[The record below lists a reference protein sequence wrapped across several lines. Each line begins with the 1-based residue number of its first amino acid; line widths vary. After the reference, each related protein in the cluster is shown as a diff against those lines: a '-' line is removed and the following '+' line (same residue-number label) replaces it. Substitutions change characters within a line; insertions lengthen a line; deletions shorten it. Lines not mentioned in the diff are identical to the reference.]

1 MRYFLAIWLF
11 VIVATVSILGFRGG
25 KSSNPPVYVFPDMD
39 RQAKYTPQGGNT
51 FYSDGRD
58 ARPPVPGTVGR
69 GQGWE
74 IKEVFSGDYRDSV
87 SANPSLYSGKTAGGD
102 FYKGFPVP
110 VTHEFIAI
118 GRQKYAI
125 YCLVCHGETGDG
137 RGVLASDGSE
147 LAMTAGYFGNI
158 ATLIDERM
166 RAMPEGQIFD
176 VITNGFNT
184 MGAYG
189 YAILP
194 EDRWAVVAYV
204 RALQLAA
211 HASAEDV
218 PEQFKSRLGL

>member
-11 VIVATVSILGFRGG
+11 VIVATVSILGFRGS
-25 KSSNPPVYVFPDMD
+25 KSPNSPIYVFPDMD

-74 IKEVFSGDYRDSV
+74 IKDVFSDDYRDSV
-87 SANPSLYSGKTAGGD
+87 STNPSLYSGKTAEGD

-110 VTHEFIAI
+110 VSNEFIAK
-118 GRQKYAI
+118 GRQKYNI
-125 YCLVCHGETGDG
+125 YCSVCHGKTGDG
-137 RGVLASDGSE
+137 RGVLASDGSD
-147 LAMTAGYFGNI
+147 LAMSAGYFGNI
-158 ATLIDERM
+158 ATLIDERI

-189 YAILP
+189 YAIRP
-194 EDRWAVVAYV
+194 EDRWAVIAYV